1 MSRARGT
8 APLTVTNPSRI
19 SAWIRE
25 RENSFAELAR
35 KRSSRA
41 PTSVPLT
48 ISSRPFSCVIDDVTI
63 AKMSD
68 PNTISCPRCGL
79 PVDIGDAEPLSRVPC
94 PACGERV
101 RIARSFDH
109 FELRETLGTGGMGT
123 VYRARDTQL
132 DRDVALKLL
141 RKDLGPE
148 YANQL
153 QQEARITASV
163 NHPHVVQVFSFGH
176 DHDQYYLVMELVDR
190 GTLDDLIA
198 EQKKL
203 PEADVL
209 RAGIEVARG
218 LRAAYQ
224 KGLIHRDVKPAN
236 ILFNEEGMAKIS
248 DFGLAG
254 IVEPQAQSSG
264 AIWGT
269 PYYVAPERLN
279 NQPEDFRSDIYSLG
293 ATLFHAVAGRP
304 PFDRETTSASDL
316 RALKNN
322 PLKLKDVAPDVSRPT
337 ANAIARMIAPD
348 PRLRFASY
356 DALILAL
363 KKAERIL
370 HGEPEPWSAKAA
382 LFIAAATLIALIL
395 FGWLFF
401 SHHRE
406 PAEVAASASATPVFD
421 VNREFDEGR
430 QQIIDGKYPAARAT
444 FARLA
449 SETKNK
455 QPIYDWALLNQ
466 AAAALLDQQKSQ
478 MHQALQEVENAGSGG
493 FADPQLGAFLL
504 DTARRANMRTAIVLS
519 DVPDHAAKPF
529 ALFLL
534 GLTDVQLG
542 RFNDAEL
549 LLKAFVASQP
559 PQSLAWIGEYKPIAR
574 KYLADSQAVL
584 AWREQHRSAKSM
596 TELRNALSSLQ
607 DLIAQLQKN
616 TAIATEALLAQK
628 TLVAR
633 LRDAEMPR
641 WNAA

>member
-25 RENSFAELAR
+25 RESSFAELAR
-35 KRSSRA
+35 KRSSRV

-48 ISSRPFSCVIDDVTI
+48 INSRRFSCVIDDVTI

-68 PNTISCPRCGL
+68 PNTISCPKCDA
-79 PVDIGDAEPLSRVPC
+79 PIDIGDAEPLSRVAC
-94 PACGERV
+94 PACGERI
-101 RIARSFDH
+101 RIARSFNH

-123 VYRARDTQL
+123 VYKARDTQL

-163 NHPHVVQVFSFGH
+163 NHPHVVQVFSFGR

-203 PEADVL
+203 PEGDVL
-209 RAGIEVARG
+209 RAGIEVTRG

-254 IVEPQAQSSG
+254 IVEPHGQTSG

-304 PFDRETTSASDL
+304 PFEGETTSAADL
-316 RALKNN
+316 RALKSD
-322 PLKLKDVAPDVSRPT
+322 PLQLSKIAPDVSSLT
-337 ANAIARMIAPD
+337 ANVIGQMIAPE
-348 PRLRFASY
+348 PRQRLSSY
-356 DALILAL
+356 DEVI
-363 KKAERIL
+363 
-370 HGEPEPWSAKAA
+370 AA
-382 LFIAAATLIALIL
+382 LEKSRRRLVGEAEPAHIKTRLLVTALAMALLAGFGWYFSNRVQHGGTNGGATTAAPVEVKGRFDAARRQLIDGNYARAAAT
-395 FGWLFF
+395 F
-401 SHHRE
+401 
-406 PAEVAASASATPVFD
+406 T
-421 VNREFDEGR
+421 
-430 QQIIDGKYPAARAT
+430 Q
-444 FARLA
+444 LA
-449 SETKNK
+449 DDTKNK
-455 QPIYDWALLNQ
+455 QPIYDWARMNQALASLLNHEP
-466 AAAALLDQQKSQ
+466 LQ
-478 MHQALQEVENAGSGG
+478 MRQALQEVESAGTAG
-493 FADPQLGAFLL
+493 FADRQLGAFFLE
-504 DTARRANMRTAIVLS
+504 TARRGNAHSTIALS
-519 DVPDHAAKPF
+519 DVPEHAARPF
-529 ALFLL
+529 ALFFL
-534 GLTDVQLG
+534 GLVDVDLG
-542 RFNDAEL
+542 RFNDAARL
-549 LLKAFVASQP
+549 LEEFRRLP
-559 PQSLAWIGEYKPIAR
+559 PPKDLSWIAEYQGLAQ
-574 KYLADSQAVL
+574 KYLDDSRAWL
-584 AWREQHRSAKSM
+584 AWREQRGAAK
-596 TELRNALSSLQ
+596 TAAEVKTALDNLRALIPSLQ
-607 DLIAQLQKN
+607 KG
-616 TAIATEALLAQK
+616 TAIAHEAGLEEK
-628 TLVAR
+628 TLANPLGEATSTAKAR
-633 LRDAEMPR
+633 R
-641 WNAA
+641 

>member
-41 PTSVPLT
+41 PTSVSLT
-48 ISSRPFSCVIDDVTI
+48 INSRWFSCVIDDVTI

-68 PNTISCPRCGL
+68 PNTISCPKCDA
-79 PVDIGDAEPLSRVPC
+79 PIDIGDAEPLSRVPC
-94 PACGERV
+94 PACGERI
-101 RIARSFDH
+101 RIARSFNH

-123 VYRARDTQL
+123 VYKARDTQL

-254 IVEPQAQSSG
+254 IVEPQAQTSG

-293 ATLFHAVAGRP
+293 ATLFHAMAGRP
-304 PFDRETTSASDL
+304 PVEGDTNSAVVLLELKSRPLDL
-316 RALKNN
+316 QT
-322 PLKLKDVAPDVSRPT
+322 VAPDVSAAT
-337 ANAIARMIAPD
+337 ADVFQRMIVPD
-348 PRLRFASY
+348 PAQRFSSY
-356 DALILAL
+356 DELMSEMERAQCALTGLDHIDVARSRPQPGFLISGAL
-363 KKAERIL
+363 
-370 HGEPEPWSAKAA
+370 
-382 LFIAAATLIALIL
+382 LIAL
-395 FGWLFF
+395 
-401 SHHRE
+401 
-406 PAEVAASASATPVFD
+406 VATA
-421 VNREFDEGR
+421 
-430 QQIIDGKYPAARAT
+430 
-444 FARLA
+444 
-449 SETKNK
+449 
-455 QPIYDWALLNQ
+455 IY
-466 AAAALLDQQKSQ
+466 
-478 MHQALQEVENAGSGG
+478 
-493 FADPQLGAFLL
+493 FL
-504 DTARRANMRTAIVLS
+504 ARRPHEN
-519 DVPDHAAKPF
+519 
-529 ALFLL
+529 
-534 GLTDVQLG
+534 
-542 RFNDAEL
+542 
-549 LLKAFVASQP
+549 
-559 PQSLAWIGEYKPIAR
+559 
-574 KYLADSQAVL
+574 
-584 AWREQHRSAKSM
+584 
-596 TELRNALSSLQ
+596 
-607 DLIAQLQKN
+607 
-616 TAIATEALLAQK
+616 
-628 TLVAR
+628 
-633 LRDAEMPR
+633 
-641 WNAA
+641 